1 MKIPKELLQASMSEL
16 MSGDLKQYFIK
27 NGYNGI
33 PEWTNTGC
41 AFFCY
46 MNNKTCRDVKG
57 KVHNV
62 KLEYYEIEVDDYK
75 YPLIRFDVVVYD
87 RLDQPLHFDSFLN
100 IGDESCVYVLG
111 ALMEQE
117 WLIFHWY
124 GEDFKYRGSTGIRW
138 KNENREWVGEIWETG
153 KMCINGIGIDV
164 NEVSKDKDNKKE
176 LDVRFN
182 KAKEKFIK
190 NNPLS

>member
-1 MKIPKELLQASMSEL
+1 MKIPRELLQAPMNEL
-16 MSGDLKQYFIK
+16 MSGDLKKYFIK

-46 MNNKTCRDVKG
+46 MDNGTCRDVKG

-62 KLEYYEIEVDDYK
+62 KLEYYEINGF
-75 YPLIRFDVVVYD
+75 PLIRFDIVVYD
-87 RLDQPLHFDSFLN
+87 RLDQPLHFDSFIN
-100 IGDESCVYVLG
+100 ICDESCVYMLG

-124 GEDFKYRGSTGIRW
+124 GEDFRYSGSTGIKW
-138 KNENREWVGEIWETG
+138 KEENRKWVKEIWEKG
-153 KMCINGIGIDV
+153 KKCVDGIGIDDGIDSDGINV
-164 NEVSKDKDNKKE
+164 DKKE
-176 LDVRFN
+176 MDVRFN
-182 KAKEKFIK
+182 KVKEKFIRE
-190 NNPLS
+190 NPLS